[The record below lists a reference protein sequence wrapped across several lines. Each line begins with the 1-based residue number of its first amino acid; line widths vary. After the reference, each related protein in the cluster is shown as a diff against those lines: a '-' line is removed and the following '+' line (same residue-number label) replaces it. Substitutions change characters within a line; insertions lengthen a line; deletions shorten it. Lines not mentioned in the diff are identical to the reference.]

1 MQSCKFRPP
10 YTPRPP
16 TTLAQRKALLQQAME
31 SPKDQGLSPGP
42 REFVMAKS
50 SPEETTPAR
59 LERRRKLMEMAK
71 ASFPDGVPDP
81 YTLIDSF
88 SKDHLPFICV
98 TVKMYS

>member
-1 MQSCKFRPP
+1 
-10 YTPRPP
+10 
-16 TTLAQRKALLQQAME
+16 
-31 SPKDQGLSPGP
+31 
-42 REFVMAKS
+42 MAKS

-98 TVKMYS
+98 TVKMYSEDGLEFQEFKSEWCL